1 MQARLNLPLLIT
13 LALLSTAAPFA
24 TDMYLP
30 TFPTM
35 VTELQTSRSAVQ
47 LSLTAFLVGAGVGQ
61 VVFGPLS
68 DRIGR
73 VGPLLTGTAVYVLA
87 GAGAALA
94 PSIGVLIAVRLAQGL
109 SGAAGMVISRAV
121 ISDLARGQE
130 AARAFSLMMLVGGV
144 APVVAPLAG
153 SLLAGPLGW
162 RGLLWIV
169 AGIGAV
175 AFIATLLFVRETHPA
190 AARTRPRGSGGL
202 RTLLTW
208 GFAGDALA
216 YAFAFSTMMSYISA
230 SPFLYQDLMGLSQ
243 IEYGLAFGL
252 NALVLTA
259 VGGLAARLTR
269 RFAAAQISR
278 TGLRINLAAIV
289 ALFVL
294 ALTPVPPTW
303 LALPILVA
311 VSSLG
316 LVLGPVTALALDQ
329 VPKTAGLGSAALGLL
344 QFLLAGAIAPLVSLG
359 GGTSALP
366 LAICM
371 LVASVVATCSF
382 VVAGRHRRPSQ
393 VGA

>member
-47 LSLTAFLVGAGVGQ
+47 LSLTAF
-61 VVFGPLS
+61 
-68 DRIGR
+68 
-73 VGPLLTGTAVYVLA
+73 
-87 GAGAALA
+87 
-94 PSIGVLIAVRLAQGL
+94 
-109 SGAAGMVISRAV
+109 
-121 ISDLARGQE
+121 
-130 AARAFSLMMLVGGV
+130 LVGGV

-190 AARTRPRGSGGL
+190 AARTRPSGSGGL